1 MSPEFNPTSIILCL
15 SLKTVWYS
23 KRQNTV
29 ESSTFGSEFVA
40 MRIAKDLAIALR
52 YKLRMFGIPIDGPA
66 DVFCDNQGVVKNT
79 SLPESVLSK
88 CPMEIAHCIAPII
101 DWYFCIP
108 SASSR
113 SEVSRLVA
121 ASSPSKQKN
130 KKKDGNTAE
139 EYTDD
144 PLISM
149 AIVAYLRKHKYD
161 RRLALVFGKEVI
173 DRHGDSVMTV
183 LDENNNKGGQ
193 LQFVRPHQT
202 VADKKELETNKLT
215 LSPTKNHKKMIKNN
229 NDDGDESE
237 GDEHDEGE
245 SRDVMPSPTKKGGRP
260 TILRQSSSFSDG
272 KSVSGDDDDNESCAS
287 EQHGGKRPSLRK
299 QVSFSEGDVSETKE
313 IDCVERRPVLHQDR
327 NRTI

>member
-1 MSPEFNPTSIILCL
+1 
-15 SLKTVWYS
+15 
-23 KRQNTV
+23 
-29 ESSTFGSEFVA
+29 
-40 MRIAKDLAIALR
+40 
-52 YKLRMFGIPIDGPA
+52 
-66 DVFCDNQGVVKNT
+66 
-79 SLPESVLSK
+79 
-88 CPMEIAHCIAPII
+88 
-101 DWYFCIP
+101 
-108 SASSR
+108 
-113 SEVSRLVA
+113 
-121 ASSPSKQKN
+121 
-130 KKKDGNTAE
+130 
-139 EYTDD
+139 
-144 PLISM
+144 M

-173 DRHGDSVMTV
+173 DHHGDSVMTV

-215 LSPTKNHKKMIKNN
+215 LSPTKNHKKTIKNN

-272 KSVSGDDDDNESCAS
+272 KSVCGDDDDNESCAS

-299 QVSFSEGDVSETKE
+299 QVSFSEGDVSEMKE
-313 IDCVERRPVLHQDR
+313 IDCVDEATKGDLYYTKTEIEQFKEDKQGEQLEDRKQKAKSEKEKYEEDKAEHEREVSRMAKKLEDESRKKQEAWEKQQAEVERMEKMMRDQLSAMYSLSLS
-327 NRTI
+327 NK

>member
-1 MSPEFNPTSIILCL
+1 MGDKKKDKKKEKKSKKEKKKEKKKIVVEDSSEEFESDVSELSPSPTPSSKTKMKQPKTPTSA
-15 SLKTVWYS
+15 SRKKSKKT
-23 KRQNTV
+23 KA
-29 ESSTFGSEFVA
+29 SSSS
-40 MRIAKDLAIALR
+40 
-52 YKLRMFGIPIDGPA
+52 
-66 DVFCDNQGVVKNT
+66 Q
-79 SLPESVLSK
+79 
-88 CPMEIAHCIAPII
+88 
-101 DWYFCIP
+101 P
-108 SASSR
+108 SAPP
-113 SEVSRLVA
+113 LVA

-215 LSPTKNHKKMIKNN
+215 LSPTKNHKKTIKNN

-237 GDEHDEGE
+237 GD
-245 SRDVMPSPTKKGGRP
+245 
-260 TILRQSSSFSDG
+260 
-272 KSVSGDDDDNESCAS
+272 
-287 EQHGGKRPSLRK
+287 
-299 QVSFSEGDVSETKE
+299 
-313 IDCVERRPVLHQDR
+313 
-327 NRTI
+327 